1 MLSIIK
7 GKRSRVHLIV
17 TFFCAF
23 NVVKSTFKGIKSTW
37 SWWYW
42 YLILAALI
50 VGIFTGIFLTS
61 FFVVRFR
68 QRRLSKKMQKQQ
80 SSSEEN
86 KSRRNT
92 NSIEYLE
99 PSNSNNGEHYQ
110 TFMRCH
116 GANEATYE
124 EVDITMM
131 KNGECYESMTENNG
145 IFDETYQGLEASD
158 MSKESHYQSLMV
170 EVRNEDMKK
179 EPSYEEMLRLRS
191 YVNIQNV
198 ENGLVSKV

>member
-1 MLSIIK
+1 
-7 GKRSRVHLIV
+7 
-17 TFFCAF
+17 
-23 NVVKSTFKGIKSTW
+23 
-37 SWWYW
+37 
-42 YLILAALI
+42 
-50 VGIFTGIFLTS
+50 
-61 FFVVRFR
+61 
-68 QRRLSKKMQKQQ
+68 
-80 SSSEEN
+80 
-86 KSRRNT
+86 
-92 NSIEYLE
+92 
-99 PSNSNNGEHYQ
+99 
-110 TFMRCH
+110 
-116 GANEATYE
+116 
-124 EVDITMM
+124 M